1 MRNHLPRLAGR
12 NSVRAGRDAYFL
24 FVPSMIECCLKSYFE
39 LCSQCRMIGWC
50 EKEVDKELALGLKGK
65 KADEM
70 QYHSSQGMQGLME
83 SGVQSIRSIQRGDV
97 VEGVVMRVDRDEIL
111 VDIGTK
117 SEGVIAN
124 REMQSMGTQGTSRL
138 KVGDQVLVYVLRPEN
153 EEGQVVL
160 SLDRA
165 RGEKGWRLLQRL
177 FDNGDTFQ
185 AEVTGFNKGGLLVDV
200 EGVHGFIPSSQVV
213 ALRQE
218 TDGDE
223 HAESRLAHRVGT
235 RPQLK
240 VIEINRNRNRVIL
253 SERAA
258 LQDWRNQQKER
269 LLTEIREA
277 EIRKGKVTSICSF
290 GAFVDLGGAD
300 GLIHVSELSWE
311 HVTDPAKILKV
322 GDEVDVYVMK
332 VDPESKKIGL
342 SLRRAQPEPWDR
354 IVDQYQVGQLVPA
367 TITKLVAF
375 GAFARLEG
383 PVEGLIHISEL
394 ADRHVAHPTEIFQE
408 GDVVTVKIVRIERE
422 RHRIALSLRQVQE
435 EGGAPTLQ
443 DSEAVTAEPI
453 AEN

>member
-1 MRNHLPRLAGR
+1 M
-12 NSVRAGRDAYFL
+12 
-24 FVPSMIECCLKSYFE
+24 
-39 LCSQCRMIGWC
+39 
-50 EKEVDKELALGLKGK
+50 ALSLKGK
-65 KADEM
+65 EADKG
-70 QYHSSQGMQGLME
+70 QGIQGMQGLME
-83 SGVQSIRSIQRGDV
+83 SGVQAMRSIQRGDV
-97 VEGVVMRVDRDEIL
+97 IEGVVMRVERDEVL

-117 SEGVIAN
+117 SEGMVSS
-124 REMQSMGTQGTSRL
+124 REMQSLGAEGTSCL

-165 RGEKGWRLLQRL
+165 KGEKGWRLLQRY
-177 FDNGDTFQ
+177 FDTGGTFQ
-185 AEVTGFNKGGLLVDV
+185 AEVTGFNRGGLLVDI

-213 ALRQE
+213 ALRPE

-223 HAESRLAHRVGT
+223 EQAEARLAQRVGT
-235 RPQLK
+235 QPQLK

-258 LQDWRNQQKER
+258 FQDWRNQQKER
-269 LLTEIREA
+269 LLTEIREG

-311 HVTDPAKILKV
+311 HVTDPGKVLKV

-354 IVDQYQVGQLVPA
+354 IVDNYQVGQLVQA
-367 TITKLVAF
+367 TVTKLVAF
-375 GAFARLEG
+375 GAFARIEG

-394 ADRHVAHPTEIFQE
+394 ADRHVAHPTEIFKE
-408 GDVVTVKIVRIERE
+408 GDFVTVKIVRIDRE
-422 RHRIALSLRQVQE
+422 RHRLALSLKQAQE
-435 EGGAPTLQ
+435 EAGAPTHR
-443 DSEAVTAEPI
+443 DSEEIGAEHTN
-453 AEN
+453 EGLD